1 MGFMGLLTSSNDNI
15 TKHGSENLFQNFK
28 HGNDISN
35 ESQKGAL
42 ARYMW
47 KGVPINV
54 KERKYYDFRT
64 SSTQDITSDVENSE

>member
-42 ARYMW
+42 ARYM
-47 KGVPINV
+47 
-54 KERKYYDFRT
+54 
-64 SSTQDITSDVENSE
+64 